1 MSGYCAIGSVERAM
15 TPTSVMT
22 MLITPAKIGR
32 SMKKCGKFMPTAV
45 AAPPSFLVLRLR
57 GAFLCV
63 RTSGGRF
70 LRHWRNFHSRL
81 QQLQT
86 GRDHFLAV
94 FQAVLHNSFSFEKTS
109 GLKGPTFDRVVG
121 FHYERV
127 FNSLLRVDH
136 SIGNQPSPIRRCPGH
151 AHSYEKT
158 RRDEIRVPVFQN
170 DAGANRSRSGVKPVV
185 NKVDVAFVW
194 EVTLVP
200 KLHPGRN
207 LGGACAHTFSFL
219 GELYVF

>member
-1 MSGYCAIGSVERAM
+1 MGSVESAI

-32 SMKKCGKFMPTAV
+32 SMKKCGKFMSPAV

-63 RTSGGRF
+63 RTGGGRF
-70 LRHWRNFHSRL
+70 LGHWRDFHSRL

-109 GLKGPTFDRVVG
+109 GLKVAPFDGTVG
-121 FHYERV
+121 FHHE
-127 FNSLLRVDH
+127 
-136 SIGNQPSPIRRCPGH
+136 G
-151 AHSYEKT
+151 
-158 RRDEIRVPVFQN
+158 VFQ
-170 DAGANRSRSGVKPVV
+170 P
-185 NKVDVAFVW
+185 
-194 EVTLVP
+194 L
-200 KLHPGRN
+200 L
-207 LGGACAHTFSFL
+207 
-219 GELYVF
+219 